1 LKNVYVK
8 IGATYQRI
16 EKRKL
21 EAYMKK
27 IIVDENHAHQRID
40 KYLKKLLCQ
49 APPQLIYK
57 MLRKKD
63 VKVNGAKVKENYIV
77 QEGDVVE
84 LFLYEDKFQEY
95 TKPQTILDLKIEF
108 DVLYEDDNILV
119 VSKPAGLLV
128 HEDINENMNTL
139 DHQVLTYLYQ
149 RGEYEP
155 EASLGF
161 TPGPVHRL
169 DRNTSGI
176 VIFGKTMKALQDL
189 NEMMK
194 KRHCIE
200 KTYLTI
206 CKGYMPS
213 SDLIGYMKKE
223 SDQSLVKVV
232 SKNTPDALMMHTIV
246 ENIQSNQRYSLL
258 KVQLVT
264 GRTHQIRVHLSSEHH
279 PIIGDSKYGDF
290 ELNKMLKKTY
300 HLQHQFLHAYSIR
313 FVKPIGSLRYL
324 QDLVITC
331 PLPQNLQNIKKS
343 LFDKMS

>member
-1 LKNVYVK
+1 
-8 IGATYQRI
+8 
-16 EKRKL
+16 
-21 EAYMKK
+21 MKK
-27 IIVDENHAHQRID
+27 IVIDENHAHQRID

-49 APPQLIYK
+49 APPQFIYK

-63 VKVNGAKVKENYIV
+63 IKVNSVRVKESYILN
-77 QEGDVVE
+77 EGDVVE

-108 DVLYEDDNILV
+108 KVLYEDDNILV
-119 VSKPAGLLV
+119 VGKPAGLLV
-128 HEDINENMNTL
+128 HEDMNEDMNTL

-149 RGEYEP
+149 KGEYDP
-155 EASLGF
+155 QASLGF

-176 VIFGKTMKALQDL
+176 VIFGKTMRALQDL

-213 SDLIGYMKKE
+213 SDLIGYVKKE
-223 SDQSLVKVV
+223 SDQSLVKIV
-232 SKNTPDALMMHTIV
+232 SKDTPGALMMHTIV
-246 ENIQSNQRYSLL
+246 ENIESYHDYSLL
-258 KVQLVT
+258 KVKLVT
-264 GRTHQIRVHLSSEHH
+264 GRTHQIRVHLSSVGH

-290 ELNKMLKKTY
+290 ELNKMLKKKY
-300 HLQHQFLHAYSIR
+300 HLNYQFLHAYSIQ
-313 FVKPIGSLRYL
+313 FVKPIGSLKYL
-324 QDLVITC
+324 QDKVITC
-331 PLPQNLQNIKKS
+331 PLPKNLQKIKKE
-343 LFDKMS
+343 LFSKIN